1 MKKTIILFM
10 STIVLLSA
18 SCKKDSSE
26 PSNTEKI
33 CGKNWRV
40 VALTV
45 NPGITIGTVTV
56 TDYLAQIPSC
66 SKDDFSTFNTNGTY
80 TDDEGASKCSP
91 SDPQTTSGT
100 WKFNSNETIVT
111 LDNTDS
117 YTILINDGSTLKY
130 TFSQVDAT
138 SGINYVYT
146 ATLNK

>member
-1 MKKTIILFM
+1 MKTIILFM

-33 CGKNWRV
+33 CGKNWRI
-40 VALTV
+40 VALTID
-45 NPGITIGTVTV
+45 PGIIIGSATV
-56 TDYLAQIPSC
+56 TDLLPQIPSC
-66 SKDDFSTFNTNGTY
+66 SKDDFETLNTNGTY

-100 WKFNSNETIVT
+100 WKFNSNETIIT

-117 YTILINDGSTLKY
+117 YNILINDGTTLKY
-130 TFSQVDAT
+130 NFSQVDSA
-138 SGINYVYT
+138 SGVNYVYA
-146 ATLNK
+146 ATFNK

>member
-1 MKKTIILFM
+1 M

-33 CGKNWRV
+33 CGKNWRI
-40 VALTV
+40 VALTID
-45 NPGITIGTVTV
+45 PGIIIGSATV
-56 TDYLAQIPSC
+56 TDLLPQIPSC
-66 SKDDFSTFNTNGTY
+66 SKDDFETLNTNGTY

-100 WKFNSNETIVT
+100 WKFNSNETIIT

-117 YTILINDGSTLKY
+117 YNILINDGTTLKY
-130 TFSQVDAT
+130 NFSQVDSA
-138 SGINYVYT
+138 SGVNYVYA
-146 ATLNK
+146 ATFNK